1 MHPIQHGP
9 TILLFSLGFSVHGWG
24 FLLGEGSCLE
34 SGPFKKKKKE
44 DDKLLTAVSLRLQ
57 FNLVC
62 YAQLSFFSSSPTV
75 TNAQFSVSSI
85 LVAAFFINSSNPS
98 SVSWLQEGYSPF
110 PTPPEFHTLSNKLLS
125 KTIYFT
131 TFFSPM
137 PSTGYRSFWSTS
149 KQCWQG
155 HNWTFFSAQHQHY
168 LEGLL
173 SFSALLFLAS
183 GYNILPFSMG
193 ATLLACQVLPH
204 SCFCLHSPK
213 LFLEDHL
220 LTAPQTN
227 PFQVAAPTHSQQ
239 KALPPSPMQ

>member
-1 MHPIQHGP
+1 MCNFQ
-9 TILLFSLGFSVHGWG
+9 
-24 FLLGEGSCLE
+24 CLH
-34 SGPFKKKKKE
+34 
-44 DDKLLTAVSLRLQ
+44 
-57 FNLVC
+57 
-62 YAQLSFFSSSPTV
+62 
-75 TNAQFSVSSI
+75 
-85 LVAAFFINSSNPS
+85 
-98 SVSWLQEGYSPF
+98 SWLCYLQKRQAIHPWSAGRRKIVLHSQP
-110 PTPPEFHTLSNKLLS
+110 PPEFHTLSNKLLS
-125 KTIYFT
+125 KTIYFI

-137 PSTGYRSFWSTS
+137 LSTGYRSFWSTS

-155 HNWTFFSAQHQHY
+155 HNWTFFSAQHQYY

-204 SCFCLHSPK
+204 SCCCLHSPK

-227 PFQVAAPTHSQQ
+227 PFQVAVPTHSQQ
-239 KALPPSPMQ
+239 KALSPSSMQ